1 MREAENIKEIESLD
15 IDLMGFIFYEKSSRN
30 VSAKPSYLPKKIS
43 RVGVFV
49 DAEVQEIISKVKA
62 FELNYIQLH
71 GKESKEFCQKL
82 FEILSSFE
90 KKVGIIK
97 AISVAEEKDLSL
109 TQSFEPFIDY
119 FLFDTPTLSRGGS
132 GKHFN
137 WEVLK
142 AYKGKTP
149 FLLSG
154 GIGPGDIS
162 LLQSFH
168 HESLAGIDL
177 NSRFETSPGV
187 KNKELLSD
195 FISQARLNLK
205 RQVK

>member
-15 IDLMGFIFYEKSSRN
+15 IDLMGFIFFEKSSRY
-30 VSAKPSYLPKKIS
+30 VSVKPSYLPNRIS

-49 DAEVQEIISKVKA
+49 DAKVQDIISKVKE
-62 FELNYIQLH
+62 FELDYIQLH
-71 GKESKEFCQKL
+71 GKETKEFCQKL

-97 AISVAEEKDLSL
+97 VFSVETEKDISL
-109 TQSFEPFIDY
+109 TQAFEPFIDY
-119 FLFDTPTLSRGGS
+119 FLFDTPTISRGGS

-154 GIGPGDIS
+154 GIGPKDIP
-162 LLQSFH
+162 LLKDFH
-168 HESLAGIDL
+168 HESLVGIDL

-195 FISQARLNLK
+195 FISEARLNLK
-205 RQVK
+205 RQVN